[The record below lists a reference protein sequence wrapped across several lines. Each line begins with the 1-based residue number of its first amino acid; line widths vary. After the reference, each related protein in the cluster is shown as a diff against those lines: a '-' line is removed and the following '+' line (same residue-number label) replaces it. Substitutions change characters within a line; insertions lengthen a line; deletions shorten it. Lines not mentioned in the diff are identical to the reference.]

1 MPTSLFNN
9 LTRVA
14 RPAYRWARKPE
25 GGGGCKSEGAAP
37 CSAIAIC
44 MSGSLRSFWS
54 TRLNIEQAL
63 LLPNGPADLFA
74 HVYYEPRRDD
84 HRRGLQWLR
93 NAPYAQAVVAEVFD
107 ETLEEDLV
115 AGFAEYERLRA
126 EDTFGIT
133 TQGKETSA
141 WLSMLRKLQLANEL
155 RKVHEARRGQPYL
168 AVVRT
173 HVASTTPP
181 HAHQPTALHE

>member
-1 MPTSLFNN
+1 
-9 LTRVA
+9 
-14 RPAYRWARKPE
+14 
-25 GGGGCKSEGAAP
+25 
-37 CSAIAIC
+37 
-44 MSGSLRSFWS
+44 MSGALRSFWS

-63 LLPNGPADLFA
+63 LIPNGPADLFA
-74 HVYYEPRRDD
+74 HVYYEPRRED

-107 ETLEEDLV
+107 ATLEEDVV
-115 AGFAEYERLRA
+115 ASFPEYERLRA
-126 EDTFGIT
+126 EDSFGIN

-155 RKVHEARRGQPYL
+155 RKEHEARRGQPYL

-173 HVASTTPP
+173 RP
-181 HAHQPTALHE
+181 